1 MSYTQ
6 CVNQEVYKMSVAY
19 KKDIVAWANEQVG
32 SLCEVQRN
40 TGLLA

>member
-1 MSYTQ
+1 MQ
-6 CVNQEVYKMSVAY
+6 VSVEN
-19 KKDIVAWANEQVG
+19 ISGLVG